1 MKRRCAILMLVL
13 SAAGAA
19 AFAQPRLQVVDGTK
33 IDFGDLNRGIIAER
47 TVVLKNAGTD
57 TLVISRV
64 DASCGCTGTM
74 ISDQRIAPGATGNLM
89 LTFNSKNFQG
99 PIHKTV
105 TVHSNTVEGT
115 TTVIEFVG
123 NVVEE
128 VSLEPTA
135 LWFRDAQV
143 GVVSSAT
150 VLVKNQG
157 KTPLKL
163 TAVKTQ
169 LEGLTVRLP
178 KEPIEPGTS
187 FRLVAEYKPSAARP
201 VLSDG
206 VFITTTSNAQ
216 PQLYLQIYGNV
227 KDFKF
232 E

>member
-1 MKRRCAILMLVL
+1 MNQRLVILILVL
-13 SAAGAA
+13 VAAGAA
-19 AFAQPRLQVVDGTK
+19 AFAQPRLEVVDGTK
-33 IDFGDLNRGIIAER
+33 IDLGDLNRGIIAER
-47 TVVLKNAGTD
+47 TVVIKNSGTD

-74 ISDQRIAPGATGNLM
+74 MSDQRIAPGGTGNLM

-105 TVHSNTVEGT
+105 SVHSNTVEGT
-115 TTVIEFVG
+115 TTVIEFVA

-128 VSLEPTA
+128 VSLDPTA

-143 GVVSSAT
+143 GVTSSAT

-163 TAVKTQ
+163 TAVRTQ
-169 LEGLTVRLP
+169 LEGLTIQLP
-178 KEPIEPGTS
+178 KDPIEPGTS
-187 FRLVAEYKPSAARP
+187 ARLVAEYKPAAARP

-206 VFITTTSNAQ
+206 IFITTTSNAQ
-216 PQLYLQIYGNV
+216 PQLYLQVYGNV